1 MKQLNNEAIDQLALS
16 LPNPQGTST
25 PVEGP
30 SGIPTG
36 GLEGH
41 GTNIIQVT
49 INLLFVFGIIIAIVF
64 IFISGIQWIIS
75 GGEKQKLQNA
85 RNRLV
90 YSFVGLIVI
99 TIAFAIVN
107 IIVTLIGGN
116 PKFFL
121 NTQNTP

>member
-1 MKQLNNEAIDQLALS
+1 MKNVVLKI
-16 LPNPQGTST
+16 PNPQGSPTE
-25 PVEGP
+25 VKGP
-30 SGIPTG
+30 TQLPTG
-36 GLEGH
+36 GLEGATGGLEGA
-41 GTNIIQVT
+41 GTNLIQLT
-49 INLLFVFGIIIAIVF
+49 ISLLFVLGIIIAIVF

-99 TIAFAIVN
+99 AIAFAIIN
-107 IIVTLIGGN
+107 IIVTLFAGN

-121 NTQNTP
+121 NTP